1 MLAPVPP
8 ALVTCGTLEA
18 PNVFTAAWTGIV
30 CTHPAMTYVSVRP
43 QRYSHSLIEQN
54 GSYVV
59 NLTTAQLVCAADF
72 CGVRSGRDV
81 DKFEACGLTAQA
93 SSAVEAPSLAQS
105 PLSIECAV
113 EQVLRLGSHDM
124 FLARIMAVAVDPS
137 LIDADGRL
145 CLERAGL
152 AAYAH
157 GSYFELGRRIG
168 TFGFSVLK
176 KPAHKKRRKK

>member
-59 NLTTAQLVCAADF
+59 NLTTYDPF
-72 CGVRSGRDV
+72 C
-81 DKFEACGLTAQA
+81 
-93 SSAVEAPSLAQS
+93 
-105 PLSIECAV
+105 SIK
-113 EQVLRLGSHDM
+113 
-124 FLARIMAVAVDPS
+124 
-137 LIDADGRL
+137 L
-145 CLERAGL
+145 CE
-152 AAYAH
+152 
-157 GSYFELGRRIG
+157 
-168 TFGFSVLK
+168 
-176 KPAHKKRRKK
+176 